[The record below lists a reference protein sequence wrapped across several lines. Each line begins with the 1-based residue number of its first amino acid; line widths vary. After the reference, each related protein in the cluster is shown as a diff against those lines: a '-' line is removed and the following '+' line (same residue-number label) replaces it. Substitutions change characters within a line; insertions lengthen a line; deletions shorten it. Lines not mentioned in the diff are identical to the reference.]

1 MGGSI
6 GPRTE
11 ICETSDLPIPMV
23 PRLHQSNGYTK
34 RKLQIWRAQKCIGL
48 VGAEIVLT
56 SAGLQITPFHGGQY
70 RVGNG
75 NMRNFGPSDPHG
87 TVFAA
92 KERLYQKKSMG
103 MKSSKMYCPS
113 QCRNST
119 YKCGAA
125 PSPFF
130 YGGQYRVGNGNMR
143 NFRPTNPHGT
153 AFAPK
158 QCLYQK
164 EATCMES
171 PKMYFPSPW
180 NNHTYLCGTANYPV

>member
-1 MGGSI
+1 MDKPHLRVEVCKLPHFMGGSI

-23 PRLHQSNGYTK
+23 PHLHQSNGYTK

-56 SAGLQITPFHGGQY
+56 SAGLQITPFHRGQY

-75 NMRNFGPSDPHG
+75 NMRNFDPHG

-92 KERLYQKKSMG
+92 KESLYQNKSMG

-113 QCRNST
+113 RCRNCT
-119 YKCGAA
+119 YKCWAT

-130 YGGQYRVGNGNMR
+130 LAKERLYR
-143 NFRPTNPHGT
+143 
-153 AFAPK
+153 K
-158 QCLYQK
+158 K
-164 EATCMES
+164 ATGMKS
-171 PKMYFPSPW
+171 
-180 NNHTYLCGTANYPV
+180 